1 MTHRRQNAQT
11 PGSQANSSWHVQHH
25 SQNQQQ
31 KNQQQQ
37 QAQQETVPKLGC
49 DIQEYLASR
58 LSDFIMNTCTDRTS
72 EFLSVVNQKA
82 QRQRQNPNP
91 QTLRHGATNGGSQ
104 PGGGVA
110 TIRQRQEFNQ
120 HAKQIGKNLARTF
133 EKLEKLTMLCK
144 KRTLFDDRPVEIQEL
159 THIVK
164 QDIDGLQ
171 RGLIA
176 LDGAAKTIP
185 TRGRR
190 DVANQTSAQI
200 KELRSRVGTASKSFI
215 NVMELRRDNI
225 KIQND
230 RREQFQGSSSTTTDG
245 VRNRKSQQQ
254 TAQAFAAFETEHSNS
269 VLSKDL
275 HRATVDSVDQKTLFN
290 AQQQEMQMIHQED
303 NYAQERERN
312 METIEQAIN
321 EIGSVM
327 RQLGTMVAEQ
337 QETVLRIDS
346 NVEQAET
353 SIENAHGEILKYF
366 QSVTNNR
373 WLMVKVFGTLITFFI
388 LFIVFFA

>member
-1 MTHRRQNAQT
+1 MTHRRHIT
-11 PGSQANSSWHVQHH
+11 HTDSQANNSPWHVQHH
-25 SQNQQQ
+25 SQSQQQ
-31 KNQQQQ
+31 KTAHQPQQQ
-37 QAQQETVPKLGC
+37 EVVPKLGC
-49 DIQEYLASR
+49 DIQEYLATR
-58 LSDFIMNTCTDRTS
+58 IADFIMNTCTDRTS
-72 EFLSVVNQKA
+72 EFLSVVNQKV

-91 QTLRHGATNGGSQ
+91 QIRHANGAQ

-159 THIVK
+159 THIIK
-164 QDIDGLQ
+164 QDIDGLK
-171 RGLIA
+171 RGLVA
-176 LDGAAKTIP
+176 LEGSAKTIP
-185 TRGRR
+185 TRGRK
-190 DVANQTSAQI
+190 DVANQTRAQI
-200 KELRSRVGTASKSFI
+200 KELTSRIGTASKSFI

-225 KIQND
+225 KIQNS
-230 RREQFQGSSSTTTDG
+230 RREQFQGSASTSTDG

-275 HRATVDSVDQKTLFN
+275 QRATIDQVDQKTLFN

-346 NVEQAET
+346 NIEQAET

-388 LFIVFFA
+388 IFIVFFA

>member
-1 MTHRRQNAQT
+1 MTHRRHITNNGNQGN
-11 PGSQANSSWHVQHH
+11 NSPWHVQNHH
-25 SQNQQQ
+25 
-31 KNQQQQ
+31 QQQQ
-37 QAQQETVPKLGC
+37 QQYQNQHQQQKTVSPAHLPKQGC
-49 DIQEYLASR
+49 DIQEYLATR
-58 LSDFIMNTCTDRTS
+58 IADFIMNTCTDRTS

-91 QTLRHGATNGGSQ
+91 QIRHANGSQ

-110 TIRQRQEFNQ
+110 AIRQRQEFNQ
-120 HAKQIGKNLARTF
+120 HAKSIGKNLARTF

-144 KRTLFDDRPVEIQEL
+144 RRTLFDDRPVEIEEL
-159 THIVK
+159 THIIQK
-164 QDIDGLQ
+164 DIEGLK
-171 RGLIA
+171 RGLVA
-176 LDGAAKTIP
+176 LEGSAKTIP
-185 TRGRR
+185 TRGRK
-190 DVANQTSAQI
+190 DVASQTKAQI
-200 KELRSRVGTASKSFI
+200 KELNSRIGTASKSFI

-225 KIQND
+225 KIQNS
-230 RREQFQGSSSTTTDG
+230 RREQFQGSSSTSTDG
-245 VRNRKSQQQ
+245 VRNRRNQQQ
-254 TAQAFAAFETEHSNS
+254 TAQAFAAFETAHSDS
-269 VLSKDL
+269 VLQTDL
-275 HRATVDSVDQKTLFN
+275 RREQLNQVDQNTLMNAN
-290 AQQQEMQMIHQED
+290 AQEQLMISQEN

-346 NVEQAET
+346 NIEQAET

-388 LFIVFFA
+388 IFIVFFA

>member
-1 MTHRRQNAQT
+1 MTHRRHIT
-11 PGSQANSSWHVQHH
+11 HTDSQANNSPWHVQHH
-25 SQNQQQ
+25 SQSQQQ
-31 KNQQQQ
+31 KTAHQPQQQ
-37 QAQQETVPKLGC
+37 EVVPKLGC

-58 LSDFIMNTCTDRTS
+58 IADFIMNTCTDRTS
-72 EFLSVVNQKA
+72 EFLSVVNQKV

-91 QTLRHGATNGGSQ
+91 QIRHANGAQ

-159 THIVK
+159 THIIK
-164 QDIDGLQ
+164 QDIDGLKK
-171 RGLIA
+171 GLVA
-176 LDGAAKTIP
+176 LEGSAKTIP
-185 TRGRR
+185 TRGRK
-190 DVANQTSAQI
+190 DVANQTRAQI
-200 KELRSRVGTASKSFI
+200 KELTSRIGTASKS
-215 NVMELRRDNI
+215 
-225 KIQND
+225 
-230 RREQFQGSSSTTTDG
+230 TDG

-275 HRATVDSVDQKTLFN
+275 QRATIDQVDQKTLFN

-346 NVEQAET
+346 NIEQAET

-388 LFIVFFA
+388 IFIVFFA